1 MNLKE
6 LTNEELVSLRSS
18 ISLELFRRN
27 ERHTTL
33 RRYKMPKLKSSQM
46 LVSYISKNVGYD
58 VTANNRRGKYTFV
71 RYVIANYLLSN
82 TNDSKENIVS
92 YLGISHHSTIY
103 NMILKHN
110 NLLSTNDAEYIIYN
124 DRISKLIKEFTS
136 NNNL

>member
-1 MNLKE
+1 
-6 LTNEELVSLRSS
+6 
-18 ISLELFRRN
+18 
-27 ERHTTL
+27 
-33 RRYKMPKLKSSQM
+33 M